1 MQTFLPYEDFEAS
14 VEALD
19 YRRLGKQ
26 RVEARQILKALE
38 TGGGWSN
45 HPATKMWAG
54 YTNALKH
61 YSNVC
66 IKEWISRGYNN
77 TMVCLDTVCIVY
89 PWWLGGEIH
98 TTHRAALLHK
108 DPEFYGEYEWTESPE
123 LNYNWPVGATKCAI
137 A

>member
-14 VEALD
+14 AEALD

-38 TGGGWSN
+38 TGGGW
-45 HPATKMWAG
+45 
-54 YTNALKH
+54 
-61 YSNVC
+61 SNVC

-123 LNYNWPVGATKCAI
+123 LNYHWPVGATKCAI